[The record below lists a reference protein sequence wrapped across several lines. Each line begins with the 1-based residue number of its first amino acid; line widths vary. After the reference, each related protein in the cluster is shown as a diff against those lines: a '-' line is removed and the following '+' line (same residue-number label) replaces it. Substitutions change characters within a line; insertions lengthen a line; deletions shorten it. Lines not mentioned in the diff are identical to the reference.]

1 MFQPLHIQ
9 IWSMSKVALSQ
20 WEVPKAMKSRQSR
33 RQTPPGAYT
42 LLFFHY
48 KTLEFRFE
56 IPSTIGKSTNTSGSK
71 IF

>member
-1 MFQPLHIQ
+1 
-9 IWSMSKVALSQ
+9 
-20 WEVPKAMKSRQSR
+20 MKSRQSR

-71 IF
+71 IY